1 MKIPDAAVEAGV
13 AEAQRITAA
22 PDLEAERIG
31 DETPEGFVVRAVLA
45 AALPHLL
52 TDEMVEAAAGA
63 LWDHREREE
72 RRWGSYVDP
81 GDLRDLRAEARAAL
95 EAALVRDV

>member
-1 MKIPDAAVEAGV
+1 VIPSE
-13 AEAQRITAA
+13 
-22 PDLEAERIG
+22 
-31 DETPEGFVVRAVLA
+31 PEQNSVHASI
-45 AALPHLL
+45 

-72 RRWGSYVDP
+72 RRWHSYVDP

-95 EAALVRDV
+95 EAALDGAA